1 MPTTCGIDFADRD
14 SFYRHVGRLPLTPG
28 KSLLCQSA
36 CPALVQHY
44 RDLVVAQQ
52 SSSEDNSI
60 LRQPETVELD
70 SMLQLVLNCQQ
81 RAVFEKDAQVRDNLP
96 PETVV
101 DIPDPGVPFN
111 YLGIPVPDET
121 SDQTTTSTLEK
132 EYDWLRTLVLDQ

>member
-1 MPTTCGIDFADRD
+1 M
-14 SFYRHVGRLPLTPG
+14 GRLPLEAG
-28 KSLLCQSA
+28 ISRLSAAA
-36 CPALVQHY
+36 CPDLVQHY
-44 RDLVVAQQ
+44 RSL
-52 SSSEDNSI
+52 
-60 LRQPETVELD
+60 LRQGSVDAQAQLSHPETVELD